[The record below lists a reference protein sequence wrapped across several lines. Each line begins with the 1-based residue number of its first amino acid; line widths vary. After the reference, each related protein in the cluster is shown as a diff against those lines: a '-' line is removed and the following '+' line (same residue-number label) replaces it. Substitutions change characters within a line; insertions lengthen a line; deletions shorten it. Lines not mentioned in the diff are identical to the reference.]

1 MIYLWKNL
9 REKKLKKTPFKRTGT
24 NSLKSERPYRFY
36 PMLEKDGKIEMITY
50 DEYLK
55 IYSLNKSFDEE
66 YIKQLTHKYENQ
78 GYNVIFQNEKMANF

>member
-1 MIYLWKNL
+1 
-9 REKKLKKTPFKRTGT
+9 
-24 NSLKSERPYRFY
+24 
-36 PMLEKDGKIEMITY
+36 MLEKDGKIEMITY

-78 GYNVIFQNEKMANF
+78 GYNVIFPKREDGKFLVWQRSFERAQKNILHIYMRME